1 MNAAAETDPS
11 APTPAWRGWL
21 VAAVKLAV
29 VGVIVFAVAGAVREA
44 WRELLDEG
52 LQVDPLIAVAAGLV
66 FLIAQ
71 APMAWYWRQTLL
83 ALGQPAPI
91 LPTAIAYY
99 ISQIGKYVP
108 GKAMVVVLRT
118 ERMVREGGRG
128 RTIAASVFIET
139 LTLMAVGAVVAAA
152 LLVVTTGGEAGERT
166 WLIMLA
172 VGLAVGC
179 LIPTAPPIA
188 RWIIERVAPSLE
200 EADTAMRRGLTVP
213 LMLEGW
219 VASLVTW
226 LGLGTSVW
234 LAAWSVGATDAEGW
248 RMAPHWV
255 LTASLPVVAGF
266 LSLLPAG
273 VVVRDG
279 LMLGLLAPVL
289 GEGAALATTIAV
301 RLIWVV
307 SETTLCVI
315 LYGGAKRLSRN

>member
-1 MNAAAETDPS
+1 M
-11 APTPAWRGWL
+11 
-21 VAAVKLAV
+21 AAVKLAV
-29 VGVIVFAVAGAVREA
+29 VAVIVFAVAGAVRDA
-44 WRELLDEG
+44 WGQLLAEG
-52 LQVDPLIAVAAGLV
+52 LQVNPLLAMAAGVL

-71 APMAWYWRQTLL
+71 APMAWYWRQTLI

-99 ISQIGKYVP
+99 VSQIGKYVP
-108 GKAMVVVLRT
+108 GKAMVIVLRT
-118 ERMVREGGRG
+118 ERMVRQGGRG
-128 RTIAASVFIET
+128 RTVAASVFVET
-139 LTLMAVGAVVAAA
+139 LTLMAIGAVVSAA
-152 LLVVTTGGEAGERT
+152 LLIMTTGGEASERA
-166 WLIMLA
+166 WLIALA

-179 LIPTAPPIA
+179 LVPTAPPIA

-219 VASLVTW
+219 GASLVTW
-226 LGLGTSVW
+226 LGLGMSVW
-234 LAAWSVGATDAEGW
+234 LAAWSVGASDAEGW
-248 RMAPHWV
+248 RMASLWV

-307 SETTLCVI
+307 SETLLCVI
-315 LYGGAKRLSRN
+315 LYGVSKP

>member
-1 MNAAAETDPS
+1 MNSLDETALPVDP
-11 APTPAWRGWL
+11 PEWRGWL
-21 VAAVKLAV
+21 VAVVKLV
-29 VGVIVFAVAGAVREA
+29 VVALIVFSVAGAVRDA
-44 WRELLDEG
+44 WKQLLDEG
-52 LQVDPLIAVAAGLV
+52 LHIDPLFAVPAGLM

-71 APMAWYWRQTLL
+71 LPMAWYWRQTLL
-83 ALGQPAPI
+83 ALGQPAPVGR
-91 LPTAIAYY
+91 TAIAYY

-108 GKAMVVVLRT
+108 GKAMVIILRT
-118 ERMVREGGRG
+118 ERMVREGGHG
-128 RTIAASVFIET
+128 RTVAASVFIET
-139 LTLMAVGAVVAAA
+139 LTLMAIGAVVSAG
-152 LLVVTTGGEAGERT
+152 LLVVTSAGEVGERG
-166 WLIMLA
+166 WLIVLA
-172 VGLAVGC
+172 TGIAAGC

-200 EADTAMRRGLTVP
+200 EADSEIRRGLTVP

-219 VASLVTW
+219 GASLVTW
-226 LGLGTSVW
+226 FGLGMSVW
-234 LAAWSVGATDAEGW
+234 LAAWTVGASDAEGW
-248 RMAPHWV
+248 QMAPLWI

-307 SETTLCVI
+307 SETLLCVI
-315 LYGGAKRLSRN
+315 LYGVKSR